1 MPTPE
6 PQAAS
11 PDAKPAESPVKTVS
25 NGDTVKESEK
35 PVSDSQ
41 NDASRTKDASLDSK
55 SKSESD
61 QLQKS
66 RASEPLKTDDKIEK
80 PNISDKAASAPA
92 PDSAPGKEKLADAE
106 QDVEMTDA
114 TPTAEEIQDRKSDSP
129 KATEISS
136 TSNGISKN
144 KDNTKSDSEASEKP
158 KTPDASQPAD
168 GDTSMADAPSS
179 SSKVSRERESI
190 EGDEPAAKRA
200 KREPTEEEVLPPPVP
215 APDAATASNANGLK
229 GLNSLERWND
239 KELEKQ
245 AITPYQAREY
255 RRVLAGIKKTKGGGH
270 FKDAV
275 IKLWPTLGEAYLA
288 RVTKPMDIGLLER
301 TLRDNPWPT
310 LSGFKDNL
318 SLIYLNTLAFN
329 GELHEVTLA
338 GLGVVEAVWTRCL
351 AISATEPARNKVLP
365 KHMPP
370 RHHEQRHSISHLP
383 PPPAESPAPAPK
395 PKAVTPSA
403 RRAASPTESKTTGSD
418 TYAVPPNGVPQIRRA
433 SAVTE
438 GDRPKRTIH
447 PPKSKDIDY
456 SSKIGK
462 KKTRPELEFCEE
474 VLVEIRHPRHYAIN
488 AAFLEPVDPV
498 ALDIPNYFQVVK
510 KPMDLS
516 TIASKLQASEYQSPK
531 QFISD
536 FDLMFRNCYL
546 FNSPGTPVN
555 VQGKALEKLFRSEWA
570 KKDEWLAKHA
580 AATKAASVS
589 ASSVRSDDEFD
600 EPVASAP
607 APVVDASLEHEIRA
621 LEEKMKEESQR
632 LVDLHMEK
640 HPIES
645 MIELQKN
652 MLNMVQASLLKA
664 KAKQTVTEVKAERP
678 SKPKPKPS
686 RPSKGAAPNPSK
698 KATNSNAGRKPL
710 GGASKKKRN
719 ISEAEKGMIA
729 TAINELSGN
738 AIENAIEIIKRDT
751 NQTENTNGELE
762 LDIDQLSN
770 DALLKLWD
778 LCKKNLPS
786 FAAQVSVETTSTT
799 ARDAAP
805 TTNPTGSSAASAASA
820 AARASSKGKKNK
832 PMSAREQEMRIA
844 HLTQV
849 REQFRG
855 TATGASPEPVSDN
868 ALDSEESDSEEE

>member
-1 MPTPE
+1 MATPE
-6 PQAAS
+6 PKAAS
-11 PDAKPAESPVKTVS
+11 PEAKPAESPAKTVS
-25 NGDTVKESEK
+25 NGDSSREAEKPTNGSSNGTPKQSDATVKRAK
-35 PVSDSQ
+35 SDS
-41 NDASRTKDASLDSK
+41 D
-55 SKSESD
+55 
-61 QLQKS
+61 
-66 RASEPLKTDDKIEK
+66 KTDDAHSSKSSENRDK
-80 PNISDKAASAPA
+80 TPSDDKNASALA
-92 PDSAPGKEKLADAE
+92 PDKSGEL
-106 QDVEMTDA
+106 DVEMPDA
-114 TPTAEEIQDRKSDSP
+114 TPEKSVDRKSETP
-129 KATEISS
+129 KASAT
-136 TSNGISKN
+136 TNGVAEK
-144 KDNTKSDSEASEKP
+144 KEDTKADHFDKP
-158 KTPDASQPAD
+158 KTPDASQSANA
-168 GDTSMADAPSS
+168 DTSMMDAPSS
-179 SSKVSRERESI
+179 SSKVSRERESV
-190 EGDEPAAKRA
+190 EGDEPVAKRA
-200 KREPTEEEVLPPPVP
+200 KREPTEEPLPPPVP
-215 APDAATASNANGLK
+215 APDAGSSSANGLK

-245 AITPYQAREY
+245 PITPYQAREY

-275 IKLWPTLGEAYLA
+275 TKLWPTLSEAYLA

-329 GELHEVTLA
+329 GEIHEVTLA

-351 AISATEPARNKVLP
+351 AIAATEPSRNKVLP

-383 PPPAESPAPAPK
+383 PPSPAKSSPTPAPK

-403 RRAASPTESKTTGSD
+403 RRAASPQDTKAGGSD

-456 SSKIGK
+456 SSKMGK

-474 VLVEIRHPRHYAIN
+474 VLNEIRNSRHYAIN

-555 VQGKALEKLFRSEWA
+555 VQGKALEKLFRNEWA
-570 KKDEWLAKHA
+570 KKDDWLAKHA

-600 EPVASAP
+600 EPVASSSA
-607 APVVDASLEHEIRA
+607 AVDPSLEHEIRA

-632 LVDLHMEK
+632 LVDLYMEK

-664 KAKQTVTEVKAERP
+664 KAKQTVTEVKADRP

-686 RPSKGAAPNPSK
+686 RPSKGAAPNPGK
-698 KATNSNAGRKPL
+698 KSANSNAGRKPL

-719 ISEAEKGMIA
+719 ITEAEKGMIA

-778 LCKKNLPS
+778 LCKKNLSS
-786 FAAQVSVETTSTT
+786 FAAQVAAESHASSST
-799 ARDAAP
+799 RDSLPAASS
-805 TTNPTGSSAASAASA
+805 TGGSAASA
-820 AARASSKGKKNK
+820 AAAAARSSAKGKKNK

-849 REQFRG
+849 REQFRT
-855 TATGASPEPVSDN
+855 TAPGASPEPMSDN
-868 ALDSEESDSEEE
+868 ALDSDESDSEEE